1 MDLTNLNKDRKPRRK
16 PSLDLGS
23 MVFGKVPPQAKELEE
38 AVLGAI
44 MLEKSAFDTVVEILK
59 PECFY
64 TEANQRIFRAMQ
76 SLAQKSLPIDLLTV
90 VEELKT
96 KEELDLVG
104 GAYYVSKLTNSVVS
118 SANID
123 AHSRIILQKFIQRE
137 LIRISGEIIGDAYE
151 NSTDVFDL
159 LDDAESKLFEIT
171 NNHLRKNFDDIN
183 TVLVKT
189 IQRIEDMR
197 SRDEDIS
204 GVTSGFPTLDKITY
218 GWQPT
223 DLIILAARP
232 SVGKTAFALNL
243 ARSAALHPT
252 KPTAV
257 AFFSL
262 EMSAGQLVQRILSA
276 ESEIWLEKIS
286 RGKLEDHEMKQL
298 YKKGIERLSNAPIF
312 IDDTAALNIFEL
324 RAKCR
329 RLKNKHNV
337 GLILIDYLQLMS
349 GAGDGKGNGN
359 REQEISRISRDL
371 KGLAKELQVP
381 IIALSQLSRAVESR
395 KEGNKMPQLSDLRE
409 SGAIEQDADM
419 VMFLYR
425 PEYYDINQNEMGES
439 NKGETH
445 VKIAKHRN
453 GSLETIKL
461 KALLHIQKFVE
472 DESGGFGDSGFPS
485 SGAGGGSW
493 KPIKPE
499 AGGED
504 SGAKLYIQK
513 GSKMNDNEFDDD
525 APF

>member
-1 MDLTNLNKDRKPRRK
+1 MDLTNLNKDRKVRRK

-23 MVFGKVPPQAKELEE
+23 MVFGKVPPQAKDLEE
-38 AVLGAI
+38 AVLGAV
-44 MLEKSAFDTVVEILK
+44 MLEKSAFDTVIEILK

-64 TEANQRIFRAMQ
+64 VESHQRIFKAMQ

-90 VEELKT
+90 VEELKIR
-96 KEELDLVG
+96 EELDLVG
-104 GAYYVSKLTNSVVS
+104 GPYYVSKLTNAVVS

-151 NSTDVFDL
+151 DSTDVFDL

-171 NNHLRKNFDDIN
+171 NSHLRKNFDSIDS
-183 TVLVKT
+183 VLVKT
-189 IQRIEDMR
+189 IQRIEDLR
-197 SRDEDIS
+197 HKQEEIT
-204 GVTSGFPTLDKITY
+204 GVPSGFASLDRITY

-232 SVGKTAFALNL
+232 AVGKTAFALNL
-243 ARSAALHPT
+243 ARNAALSAS

-262 EMSAGQLVQRILSA
+262 EMSSAQLVQRILSA
-276 ESEIWLEKIS
+276 ESEIFMEKIA
-286 RGKLEDHEMKQL
+286 RGRLEEHEMKQL
-298 YKKGIERLSNAPIF
+298 YKKGIDRLAKAPIF
-312 IDDTAALNIFEL
+312 IDDTPALNIFEL

-337 GLILIDYLQLMS
+337 GFIIIDYLQLMS
-349 GAGDGKGNGN
+349 GAGDNKNGN

-381 IIALSQLSRAVESR
+381 IVALSQLSRAVESR
-395 KEGNKMPQLSDLRE
+395 KEGEKIPQLSDLRE
-409 SGAIEQDADM
+409 SGAIEQDADL

-425 PEYYDINQNEMGES
+425 PEYYGITANENGES

-445 VKIAKHRN
+445 MKIAKHRN
-453 GSLETIKL
+453 GSLDTVKL
-461 KALLHIQKFVE
+461 RALLHIQKFTE
-472 DESGGFGDSGFPS
+472 YGDDDFGGIGMPS
-485 SGAGGGSW
+485 GGSW
-493 KPIKPE
+493 KPVQDD
-499 AGGED
+499 GGAD
-504 SGAKLYIQK
+504 GSARLYIQA
-513 GSKMNDNEFDDD
+513 GSRMKDVPMDDD
-525 APF
+525 ETPF